1 MRKSITLLELII
13 GISLLVVI
21 ILGVTAF
28 DVASRYFL
36 KSNERKSQIVNEFTF
51 ILEHLSKNI
60 NQAVGDISNPGIVK
74 VDQSST
80 FGRVLLHLR
89 QDALRTPND
98 YSDDLWVTYVYYTT
112 SSGADSYTLA
122 FWPLRQN
129 RNSFPLNSREVLSSR
144 VVSFDFSVSGSRVS
158 INNFV
163 LRYTPDNTQVDY
175 ANNPQISITSVSY
188 THLTLPTILL
198 V

>member
-13 GISLLVVI
+13 GISLLIVI

-36 KSNERKSQIVNEFTF
+36 KSSERKSQIINELNF

-74 VDQSST
+74 VEQNS
-80 FGRVLLHLR
+80 RVLLHLR
-89 QDALRTPND
+89 QDVLRTPND

-129 RNSFPLNSREVLSSR
+129 RNSLPLNSREVLSSR

-175 ANNPQISITSVSY
+175 ANNPQISITSPISF
-188 THLTLPTILL
+188 LSL
-198 V
+198 VHSAN

>member
-1 MRKSITLLELII
+1 MELII
-13 GISLLVVI
+13 AISLLGVI
-21 ILGVTAF
+21 LLGVTAF

-36 KSNERKSQIVNEFTF
+36 KSNERKSQIVNELTF

-74 VDQSST
+74 VEQDN
-80 FGRVLLHLR
+80 RVLLHLR
-89 QDALRTPND
+89 QDVLRTPND

-129 RNSFPLNSREVLSSR
+129 RNSLPLNSREVLSSR

-175 ANNPQISITSVSY
+175 ANNPQISITSPISF
-188 THLTLPTILL
+188 LSL
-198 V
+198 VHSAN

>member
-1 MRKSITLLELII
+1 LRKSITLLELII

-36 KSNERKSQIVNEFTF
+36 KSSERKSQIINELNF

-89 QDALRTPND
+89 QDVLRTPED
-98 YSDDLWVTYVYYTT
+98 YTDDLWATYAYYTT
-112 SSGADSYTLA
+112 SSGPDSYTLA
-122 FWPLRQN
+122 FWPPRQN
-129 RNSFPLNSREVLSSR
+129 RNSLPLNSREVLSSR

-158 INNFV
+158 VNNFV
-163 LRYTPDNTQVDY
+163 LRYTPSDTQVDY
-175 ANNPQISITSVSY
+175 ANNPQTSITSSINF
-188 THLTLPTILL
+188 LSL
-198 V
+198 VHSAN

>member
-1 MRKSITLLELII
+1 MRKSITLVELII
-13 GISLLVVI
+13 AISLLGVI
-21 ILGVTAF
+21 LLGVTAF

-74 VDQSST
+74 VEQNS
-80 FGRVLLHLR
+80 RVLLHLR

-175 ANNPQISITSVSY
+175 ANNPQISITSPISF
-188 THLTLPTILL
+188 LSL
-198 V
+198 VHSAN

>member
-1 MRKSITLLELII
+1 MRKSITLVELII
-13 GISLLVVI
+13 AISLLGVI
-21 ILGVTAF
+21 LLGVTAF

-36 KSNERKSQIVNEFTF
+36 KSNERKSQIVNELTF

-74 VDQSST
+74 VEQNS
-80 FGRVLLHLR
+80 RVLLHLR
-89 QDALRTPND
+89 QDVLRTPND

-129 RNSFPLNSREVLSSR
+129 RNSLPLNSREVLSSR

-175 ANNPQISITSVSY
+175 ANNPQISITSPISF
-188 THLTLPTILL
+188 LSL
-198 V
+198 VHSAN